1 MSDKAV
7 RFVTIGLLS
16 AILFVAGF
24 GLYSY
29 QRELR
34 RKANESCDKAH
45 SDFQDALAGPDWP
58 YTTPKLEKEI
68 KAACDGKTL
77 TPEEAAALQRR
88 KDELHKAVQEAMCE
102 DDLRRYGVTSAVS
115 NRDCP
120 GTKIGKKA
128 GF

>member
-68 KAACDGKTL
+68 D
-77 TPEEAAALQRR
+77 ALNDHHDTIPVRHCSLSYRFGDQLPFSTDRVRQRV
-88 KDELHKAVQEAMCE
+88 A
-102 DDLRRYGVTSAVS
+102 
-115 NRDCP
+115 
-120 GTKIGKKA
+120 
-128 GF
+128 